1 MDDITT
7 KYCMPRIK
15 GSQLSCT
22 LVGSLS
28 VLLNLRDTAVLLHGT
43 TGCAHYGMKFCQQ
56 MMMRA
61 DEIMPGY
68 QLPPIN
74 FSTTALSENE
84 LIFGG
89 EDRLCEKIAEMLDAY
104 PDLPLF
110 VIPSCIVEVIG
121 DDVQGVCERM
131 SRDTGRTVIYFNM
144 GGFLKGDHFQGVN
157 TTYFDLIDHF
167 LTPPAQ
173 TDPRAVNLVAE
184 RGLMPAA
191 EIDFLEV
198 RRLLA
203 KLGLSINTR
212 FVRHLAFADLG
223 RVTEAALNLPSVSNQ
238 SMVICQ
244 RLHERFGMP
253 YLREGFP
260 SGFADTRSWL
270 EAIRESLSL
279 DVNIESLMRKEWDFF
294 RTEIDRLGNP
304 LAGLKV
310 IINAVP
316 IHLGWL
322 TEFLEAVGADLMQIN
337 ILHTGYFQTDFID
350 NPGALPCPV
359 NARMRF
365 EDVLA
370 NNLDAHADM
379 ILQCSVHYS
388 PMPNHQPGL
397 LIKEVPVV
405 PPVGPRGLLNLFV
418 NWSQWIRS
426 NQVEGW
432 RNEPIEHLV

>member
-1 MDDITT
+1 
-7 KYCMPRIK
+7 MPRIK

-28 VLLNLRDTAVLLHGT
+28 VLINLQDTAVLLHGT

-56 MMMRA
+56 MIIRA
-61 DEIMPGY
+61 EEMVPGY
-68 QLPPIN
+68 QLPPVH
-74 FSTTALSENE
+74 FGTTALSENE

-89 EDRLCEKIAEMLDAY
+89 EDRLCEKITEMLDAY
-104 PDLPLF
+104 PELPLF
-110 VIPSCIVEVIG
+110 VTPSCIVEVIG

-131 SRDTGRTVIYFNM
+131 SRETGRTVIYFNM

-167 LTPPAQ
+167 LTPPAHVDRQ
-173 TDPRAVNLVAE
+173 AVNLVAE

-191 EIDFLEV
+191 EIDFFEV

-212 FVRHLAFADLG
+212 FVRHLPFADLG
-223 RVTEAALNLPSVSNQ
+223 RVTTAALNLPSVSNQ
-238 SMVICQ
+238 SMAVCQ
-244 RLHERFGMP
+244 RLNERFEMP
-253 YLREGFP
+253 FLREGFP
-260 SGFADTRSWL
+260 SGFNDTHHWL
-270 EAIRESLSL
+270 AAIRESLSL
-279 DVNIESLMRKEWDFF
+279 DVNIERLMQAEWDFF
-294 RTEIDRLGNP
+294 HSEIDRLGNP
-304 LAGLKV
+304 FKGLKV

-316 IHLGWL
+316 IHMGWL

-337 ILHTGYFQTDFID
+337 ILDTGYFQTDFID
-350 NPGALPCPV
+350 DPGTLPCPV

-397 LIKEVPVV
+397 LIREVPVV

-426 NQVEGW
+426 NKVEGW
-432 RNEPIEHLV
+432 RNEPIEHLF